1 MTMKMRYLKN
11 NNNTTNNNF
20 KLLKTINVKNFTKL
34 LMVVVLLASYSCV
47 QDTTEDLAPIISEPG
62 LVNGG
67 VKPTLQVS
75 MPASSRTAL
84 GEKDEESNKYPVVWC
99 ESDVLAVNGKPTTS
113 IRINE
118 EAANVAVFDLP
129 LGITIPYHI
138 VYPYQGEDVAINA
151 ESGAYPVVFAAEQKH
166 TEGTFAQNSAPMYA
180 WSNGFDAIEM
190 KHLATALRFS
200 IKAKA
205 GESVDLKYVS
215 VSTVEAEPIAG
226 VFDVY
231 CATDGDVEPGTMKA
245 RESATSTVYYNF
257 EGDSYTLS
265 DTEESVFY
273 VAIPSGEY
281 ARFEVNFVA
290 QSGQVCVRTFDA
302 TGDLALKAG
311 KVREFPAQ
319 EFSADSKMFLIG
331 SDADMQAFAEAVK
344 SGSFV
349 ENGYNGALLVSD
361 VDMTGESWE
370 PLVGYKS
377 VFEGRNKTIKG
388 LTVPLFGE
396 NTVATISNV
405 SVEGN
410 LVEEANGKVG
420 LIARSLSVDGDLVGT
435 IFNCSATG
443 TIEYK
448 NSTLQVDENF
458 DTINVGGIVG
468 GVYGGKVS
476 LSESYVNV
484 LVVTAAGA
492 DAIDKEYTPCIGGVV
507 GYACKKDDK
516 LPEVVENTNGG
527 VVTWDDNSR
536 SAKVTPY
543 IGGVAGYITDG
554 AFTDNVNSGLLF
566 INEPMYDLDWG
577 GVLGASTITIE
588 RCENKGSMTINEQIT
603 NANIGGVLG
612 KLEVGSAMDCE
623 NSGELLF
630 DEKFRING
638 TCNIGGVI
646 AYASETTA
654 LIQNCTNS
662 GKITYAGSCAYA
674 GRDALTGNANMVLG
688 GVLGIASSLAVEN
701 CRNLESAEVVVGG
714 SVAGNGNTST
724 KGNTTAIAGV
734 IGVRMGKQFVLGCSE
749 AVSTKGCSNQGNVS
763 FSWQYNG
770 GANIFSSA
778 CIGFFDS
785 DYVDN
790 CKNEGYVSVQARIS
804 SDDVALETTN
814 TTTAY
819 VSGLFGCIG
828 SSCDQ
833 IFDCEN
839 NGTVEVV
846 NSHAKLLNVSGMLGT
861 TMRNAVVKLTRC
873 SNTGDVIVQE
883 SVNVS
888 QAVYVGGLLANSINL
903 KLQYPNCFN
912 SGEIICRATAPE
924 TIMGSIFGLSYRADQ
939 GEGTDGVY
947 NSGRVVYEGKS
958 AVAYVGG
965 YCGIYYEN
973 NNTVEFTNTV
983 TGSVEYRGSASLY
996 AYVGGVVGIGG
1007 YPTIS
1012 KGTDPNDPTAK
1023 PKPIGMSNIMQTAG
1037 GDFIKGMSNQG
1048 NVTTYG
1054 YAPEI
1059 NVGGC
1064 CGAMY
1069 ARSGVGTLSNAGTV
1083 TMPDNT
1089 ETYEYPTTVNM
1100 GGVFGFANMGVSYPA
1115 SANII
1120 TKDNAIRDCYNSGEV
1135 IYKGIARDGACVG
1148 GIVGR
1153 AIKAPVFN
1161 CTNDGDVTSKGNA
1174 GELSPLVGTENAEK
1188 ADAHEYANYHDQALA
1203 IGGVIGMTDLDVVDS
1218 VNNGEVEHECV
1229 LSPLRISYLGD
1240 LATSRFDVG
1249 GIIGRVFTSEEVT
1262 AAYACTFSGIINN
1275 GEVTILGTPSATL
1288 CSPSADT
1295 ESNGD
1300 YQWQDVDDYDRQNK
1314 RLFTRVNVAGL
1325 IGRMFDLSYF
1335 TGPRQETQYTISG
1348 SANNA
1353 AVSVPNA
1360 GGAKCLSIA
1369 GGVADILV
1377 SNLDFTSVTNKGK
1390 ISVERAGVGTI
1401 INTKQMIHA
1410 YFINLGGIAATCF
1423 DYRYYTTLTSDIS
1436 LSASPEHAEHHLNF
1450 NQCINEGAIHYGETG
1465 ASVYQCAGGILGQ
1478 VLNTGGD
1485 RASSKY
1491 YKTRVNI
1498 TFTGCKNSGNIDYLS
1513 TAMNLSDGYNYNYAG
1528 GILGTGNMG
1537 HGGYVQH
1544 YGLINLVFDHCEN
1557 TGSVQFARSNG
1568 VMSNNKS
1575 VETTAVGGIVGHYCG
1590 GLGHS
1595 ANADNAAGLTTT
1607 RENACNALIKS
1618 CKNSGR
1624 IYGLAGVVGGIIGCG
1639 SWYVKITGTED
1650 DPTINTGDIVVAR
1663 EGGKVVMNN
1672 RYGPK
1677 PIYAGGI
1684 AGILREYISAAY
1696 AVKSADGA
1704 NNANPDYMPEH
1715 QYCRVEYAVNEGAV
1729 GGTGYVGGIAGYY
1742 WSAVKPSERE
1752 GALMAHRGG
1761 MEFCRNTGAVYALE
1775 GATQFVGAIVGVP
1788 RMFTYTSN
1796 TNSDVA
1802 IYLSDQGPW
1811 PVGVKNCYVGGSV
1824 WYNAVEVRNVDATNF
1839 KNAIYGELWSDEA
1852 FESIVADKPYDGCEL
1867 YVPAEEQ
1874 PEGGE
1879 GEEPEPMAR
1888 R

>member
-1 MTMKMRYLKN
+1 MRYLKN

-166 TEGTFAQNSAPMYA
+166 TEGTFAPNSAPMYA

-205 GESVDLKYVS
+205 GESVDLRYVS

-226 VFDVY
+226 VFDIY

-361 VDMTGESWE
+361 VDMTGKSWE

-377 VFEGRNKTIKG
+377 VFEGRNNTIKG

-448 NSTLQVDENF
+448 NSTLSVDENF

-476 LSESYVNV
+476 LSESYVSV
-484 LVVTAAGA
+484 LVTTAAGA

-527 VVTWDDNSR
+527 IVKWDDNSG

-577 GVLGASTITIE
+577 GVLGASAVTIE

-603 NANIGGVLG
+603 TANIGGVIG
-612 KLEVGSAMDCE
+612 KLEKASALNCE

-630 DEKFRING
+630 DSAFKIMS
-638 TCNIGGVI
+638 TCNIGGVV
-646 AYASETTA
+646 AYAVQGTKD
-654 LIQNCTNS
+654 IHDCVNS
-662 GKITYAGSCAYA
+662 GSITYRGECAFAGASQ
-674 GRDALTGNANMVLG
+674 TSGNANLVLG
-688 GVLGIASSLAVEN
+688 GVIGTTWSETVRN
-701 CRNLESAEVVVGG
+701 CSNLTSAEIN
-714 SVAGNGNTST
+714 VAGKVSSNGTRRVSVDLSR
-724 KGNTTAIAGV
+724 KSAIAGV
-734 IGVRMGKQFVLGCSE
+734 IGVRAGRQKSLGCESVVVAE
-749 AVSTKGCSNQGNVS
+749 NCSNGGDVT
-763 FSWQYNG
+763 FSWDYC
-770 GANIFSSA
+770 GAADIFSSG
-778 CIGFFDS
+778 CIGVFDS
-785 DYVDN
+785 DRAVACNNDGHVNYKAKVEASSYVDN
-790 CKNEGYVSVQARIS
+790 L
-804 SDDVALETTN
+804 SDTN
-814 TTTAY
+814 IVLLY
-819 VSGLFGCIG
+819 LSGLFGCVH

-833 IFDCEN
+833 IIECKN
-839 NGTVEVV
+839 NGSITISDTTAQV
-846 NSHAKLLNVSGMLGT
+846 LNVSGLLGT
-861 TMRNAVVKLTRC
+861 TMSNVDVVLTDC
-873 SNTGDVIVQE
+873 ANTGSILVAEDVTIAQLYLGGII
-883 SVNVS
+883 SRTYQMNVK
-888 QAVYVGGLLANSINL
+888 YLGC
-903 KLQYPNCFN
+903 YN
-912 SGEIICRATAPE
+912 SGNVESKATATAE
-924 TIMGSIFGLSYRADQ
+924 TYIGSIFGSSSRTTTAVSEDN
-939 GEGTDGVY
+939 ENVY
-947 NSGRVVYEGKS
+947 NSGTVTYSGKS
-958 AVAYVGG
+958 AIAYVGG
-965 YCGIYYEN
+965 YCGQYQDKSHTIAFV
-973 NNTVEFTNTV
+973 NTS
-983 TGSVEYRGSASLY
+983 TGVVRYQGTASIR
-996 AYVGGVVGIGG
+996 AYVGGIIGLG
-1007 YPTIS
+1007 GLATLSWDANYINALAITKIS
-1012 KGTDPNDPTAK
+1012 
-1023 PKPIGMSNIMQTAG
+1023 GMTG
-1037 GDFIKGMSNQG
+1037 GAFNMSNQG
-1048 NVTTYG
+1048 NVSIVADG
-1054 YAPEI
+1054 QAPEI
-1059 NVGGC
+1059 YVGGAF
-1064 CGAMY
+1064 GA
-1069 ARSGVGTLSNAGTV
+1069 AHASSGSINGLSNSGVVEVL
-1083 TMPDNT
+1083 DNT
-1089 ETYEYPTTVNM
+1089 ETYNYPDTFYV
-1100 GGVFGFANMGVSYPA
+1100 GGLFGYADMGVSYPV

-1120 TKDNAIRDCYNSGEV
+1120 TKDRAIYDCYNSGEV

-1188 ADAHEYANYHDQALA
+1188 VDAHEYANYHDQALA

-1300 YQWQDVDDYDRQNK
+1300 YQWTDVDDYDRQNK

-1325 IGRMFDLSYF
+1325 IGRMFDLSYL

-1369 GGVADILV
+1369 GGVADIIV

-1401 INTKQMIHA
+1401 INSKQMIHA

-1423 DYRYYTTLTSDIS
+1423 DYRYYTTLTSDVT
-1436 LSASPEHAEHHLNF
+1436 LLKAPDYAEHYVNF

-1465 ASVYQCAGGILGQ
+1465 ASVFQCAGGILGQ

-1485 RASSKY
+1485 RASSLW

-1498 TFTGCKNSGNIDYLS
+1498 KFTGCKNSGNIDYLS
-1513 TAMNLSDGYNYNYAG
+1513 TAMNLNDGYNYNYAG

-1537 HGGYVQH
+1537 HAGFVQH

-1557 TGSVQFARSNG
+1557 TGSVQFDRSNG

-1575 VETTAVGGIVGHYCG
+1575 VETTVVGGIVGHYCG
-1590 GLGHS
+1590 GIGHS
-1595 ANADNAAGLTTT
+1595 ANADNASGLTTT
-1607 RENACNALIKS
+1607 RENACNAQIIS

-1624 IYGLAGVVGGIIGCG
+1624 IYGFAGVVGGIIGCG

-1684 AGILREYISAAY
+1684 AGILREYTSAAY
-1696 AVKSADGA
+1696 AVKSADGD
-1704 NNANPDYMPEH
+1704 NNAHPDYMPEH

-1752 GALMAHRGG
+1752 GALIAHRGG

-1788 RMFTYTSN
+1788 RMFTYSAN
-1796 TNSDVA
+1796 SNSDVA
-1802 IYLSDQGPW
+1802 VYLSDQGPW

-1839 KNAIYGELWSDEA
+1839 MNAIYGELWSNEA